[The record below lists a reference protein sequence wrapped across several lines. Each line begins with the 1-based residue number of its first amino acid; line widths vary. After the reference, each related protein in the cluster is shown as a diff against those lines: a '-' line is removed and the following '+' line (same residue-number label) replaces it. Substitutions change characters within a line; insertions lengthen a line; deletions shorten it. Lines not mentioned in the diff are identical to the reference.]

1 MIYEQLKPKIMTGD
15 YITLARMLGL
25 NSPDSARMRCRRG
38 DIEALEALEKI
49 IENRDQLIKNYQND
63 DSEQNT
69 TNSNQ

>member
-1 MIYEQLKPKIMTGD
+1 
-15 YITLARMLGL
+15 MLGL

>member
-38 DIEALEALEKI
+38 DIEALEALEEI
-49 IENRDQLIKNYQND
+49 IKNRDQLIRNYQND
-63 DSEQNT
+63 NSEQNT
-69 TNSNQ
+69 TNSN